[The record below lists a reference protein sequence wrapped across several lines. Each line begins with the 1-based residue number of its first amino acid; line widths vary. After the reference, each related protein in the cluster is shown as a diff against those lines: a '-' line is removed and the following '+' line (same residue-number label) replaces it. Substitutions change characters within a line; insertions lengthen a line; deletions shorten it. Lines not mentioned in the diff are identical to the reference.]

1 MTIAVFIIVL
11 LFLQMSGFKIK
22 ISSLLLS
29 FEFGPEKNQD
39 STPQKFQ
46 LAIEK
51 RLEEIDRNLKL
62 VAANPKDPI
71 KQIKDCG
78 DHQPRLKI
86 ENIPMDKRDSSPTSS
101 ESSFDLLK
109 NESSLPE

>member
-1 MTIAVFIIVL
+1 MTIAVFIIIL
-11 LFLQMSGFKIK
+11 LFLQISGFKIK

-39 STPQKFQ
+39 QSPPESWK
-46 LAIEK
+46 LAIA

-62 VAANPKDPI
+62 VAANPKDDT
-71 KQIKDCG
+71 KQIQGCG

-86 ENIPMDKRDSSPTSS
+86 ENIPLDKRDSPTSS

>member
-1 MTIAVFIIVL
+1 
-11 LFLQMSGFKIK
+11 MSGFKIK

-39 STPQKFQ
+39 QTPRELK
-46 LAIEK
+46 LAIA

-62 VAANPKDPI
+62 VAAKPTN
-71 KQIKDCG
+71 QIQASG